1 MEYSPAGSI
10 KAGFFF
16 AISKTFTI
24 FAVLKTHSEGFTK
37 PKSNG

>member
-1 MEYSPAGSI
+1 MMIIGKFI
-10 KAGFFF
+10 
-16 AISKTFTI
+16 AISKTFPI